1 MKVILDYDD
10 VLNECNEEAIRK
22 LNKEYG
28 YSYCLEDI
36 TNWGILE
43 NELDKRIPYFVQ
55 PKFVRNIPIREGAR
69 KLVCELLKK
78 HCEIFIA
85 TSVPSQCAGVRIA
98 DIIRNFP
105 EIDPGNIL
113 IGSRKDILVADILL
127 DDCYFNIEHSN
138 VRYPV
143 LFRKPWNAQYTGMPA
158 VSDYKEFL
166 KLVDMLLDSKN
177 KLNRFQNPN
186 IFILVGPSAS
196 GKSTVQEELL
206 KTEKFIRTKSCTT
219 RAPRKKDDDYYF
231 LSMADF
237 KKMEENEDFLETT
250 FYKGNYY
257 GTSYKEYKR
266 CSETGKKIIFVM
278 DINGALRIK
287 KMFGKKACTIFLK
300 RKPIYCIRS
309 ILDRLHTGE
318 LTKED
323 AANRLNFL
331 SAEYENEKF
340 CEISIENNAIED
352 VVKQI
357 MDI

>member
-69 KLVCELLKK
+69 KLVCELLKR

-105 EIDPGNIL
+105 GIDPGNIL

-143 LFRKPWNAQYTGMPA
+143 LFRKPWNAQYTGVPA

-219 RAPRKKDDDYYF
+219 RAPRKRMMTTIFSPWQILKKW
-231 LSMADF
+231 
-237 KKMEENEDFLETT
+237 KKM
-250 FYKGNYY
+250 
-257 GTSYKEYKR
+257 
-266 CSETGKKIIFVM
+266 KI
-278 DINGALRIK
+278 
-287 KMFGKKACTIFLK
+287 
-300 RKPIYCIRS
+300 S
-309 ILDRLHTGE
+309 
-318 LTKED
+318 
-323 AANRLNFL
+323 
-331 SAEYENEKF
+331 
-340 CEISIENNAIED
+340 
-352 VVKQI
+352 
-357 MDI
+357 

>member
-69 KLVCELLKK
+69 KLVCELLKR

-143 LFRKPWNAQYTGMPA
+143 LFRKPWNAQYTGVPA

-166 KLVDMLLDSKN
+166 KLVDMLLDSKTN
-177 KLNRFQNPN
+177 
-186 IFILVGPSAS
+186 
-196 GKSTVQEELL
+196 
-206 KTEKFIRTKSCTT
+206 
-219 RAPRKKDDDYYF
+219 
-231 LSMADF
+231 
-237 KKMEENEDFLETT
+237 
-250 FYKGNYY
+250 
-257 GTSYKEYKR
+257 
-266 CSETGKKIIFVM
+266 
-278 DINGALRIK
+278 
-287 KMFGKKACTIFLK
+287 
-300 RKPIYCIRS
+300 
-309 ILDRLHTGE
+309 
-318 LTKED
+318 
-323 AANRLNFL
+323 
-331 SAEYENEKF
+331 
-340 CEISIENNAIED
+340 
-352 VVKQI
+352 
-357 MDI
+357 